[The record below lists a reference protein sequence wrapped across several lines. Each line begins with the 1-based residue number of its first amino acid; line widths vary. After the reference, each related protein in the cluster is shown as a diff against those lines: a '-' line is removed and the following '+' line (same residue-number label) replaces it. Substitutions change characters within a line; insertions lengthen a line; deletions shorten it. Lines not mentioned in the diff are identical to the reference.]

1 MPAAIAAPLIG
12 GALGLGGGAL
22 SGKGAKA
29 AQKQQLGI
37 ENQLLGITKQQ
48 ANIGQQYSQ
57 IGIPALQNSSN
68 YWTSILKGG
77 PQAQQAVGPVAGLM
91 GQQYAGAARSL
102 QGSLPAGG
110 ETNLALANLKAQQA
124 QQTGQLYQGLQPTA
138 AQQLTAIGT
147 GAGQTGAG
155 TTGAGGFLGYAGVNA
170 GQGALQS
177 MLQQQMMQ
185 MQSGAGLGAGIGSL
199 MANKGAKGSPA
210 SGGASS
216 ASVGY

>member
-12 GALGLGGGAL
+12 GALGLGGGIAG
-22 SGKGAKA
+22 GKGAKDA
-29 AQKQQLGI
+29 AKKQFNI

-48 ANIGQQYSQ
+48 AGIGQQYAN
-57 IGIPALQNSSN
+57 IGIPALQSSSN
-68 YWTSILKGG
+68 FWSNILKGG
-77 PQAQQAVGPVAGLM
+77 PAAQQATGPVAGLL
-91 GQQYAGAARSL
+91 GQQYAGAARGIQS
-102 QGSLPAGG
+102 SLPAGG

-155 TTGAGGFLGYAGVNA
+155 LTGSGSFLGYAGVNA

-177 MLQQQMMQ
+177 LLQQQMMQ
-185 MQSGAGLGAGIGSL
+185 AQSGAGLGAGIGSL
-199 MANKGAKGSPA
+199 MANKGAKGAPA
-210 SGGASS
+210 GGATS